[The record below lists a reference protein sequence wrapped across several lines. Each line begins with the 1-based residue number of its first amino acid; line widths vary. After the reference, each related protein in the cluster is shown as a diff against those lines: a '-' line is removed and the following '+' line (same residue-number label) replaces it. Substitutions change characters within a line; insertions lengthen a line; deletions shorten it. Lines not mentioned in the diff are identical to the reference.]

1 MATVRPMFP
10 WLVFV
15 VAFMWVGAAPS
26 AQSRQIGGVGV
37 TVFEDPDYRGR
48 SASFRDNVPDLR
60 KYNLNDRI
68 SSLRIAPGE
77 LWEACI
83 DIDYGGRCVVF
94 SGTEPN
100 LRERGGWN
108 DEISSLRRVRGGG
121 RSGIVPPIGGPQIVL
136 YDRESFRGNSRPV
149 SGPQSSLGSF
159 GSRVQSVRILSG
171 RWELCEGTR
180 WSDRCVTINESVPDI
195 NRFGLRRVSS
205 VRPR

>member
-1 MATVRPMFP
+1 MARVRPVYP
-10 WLVFV
+10 WLALFIVFLRV
-15 VAFMWVGAAPS
+15 DAVPS

-48 SASFRDNVPDLR
+48 SATFRDNVPDLR

-108 DEISSLRRVRGGG
+108 DEISSLGRVRGGG

-136 YDRESFRGNSRPV
+136 YDRESFRGNSRAV
-149 SGPQSSLGSF
+149 TGPQSSLGSF
-159 GSRVQSVRILSG
+159 GTRVQSVRILSG

-195 NRFGLRRVSS
+195 NRFGLRHVSS

>member
-1 MATVRPMFP
+1 MARVRPVFP
-10 WLVFV
+10 WLAVFI
-15 VAFMWVGAAPS
+15 AFLWVDAVPS

-48 SASFRDNVPDLR
+48 SATFRDNVPDLR
-60 KYNLNDRI
+60 KYDLNDRI
-68 SSLRIAPGE
+68 SSLRIARGE
-77 LWEACI
+77 LWEACV

-94 SGTEPN
+94 SGTEQN
-100 LRERGGWN
+100 LKERGGWN

-149 SGPQSSLGSF
+149 TGPQSSLGSF
-159 GSRVQSVRILSG
+159 GGRVQSVRILSG

>member
-1 MATVRPMFP
+1 MARVRPVFP
-10 WLVFV
+10 WLAVFI
-15 VAFMWVGAAPS
+15 AFLWVDAVPS

-48 SASFRDNVPDLR
+48 SATFRDNVPDLR
-60 KYNLNDRI
+60 KYDLNDRI
-68 SSLRIAPGE
+68 SSLRIARGE
-77 LWEACI
+77 LWEACV

-94 SGTEPN
+94 SGTEQN
-100 LRERGGWN
+100 LKERGGWN

-149 SGPQSSLGSF
+149 TGPQSSLGSF
-159 GSRVQSVRILSG
+159 GGRVQSVRILSG

-195 NRFGLRRVSS
+195 NRFGLGRVSS

>member
-1 MATVRPMFP
+1 MHCAKPMAAC
-10 WLVFV
+10 
-15 VAFMWVGAAPS
+15 VALILISLCSAAVS
-26 AQSRQIGGVGV
+26 FAQPRQIGGVGI
-37 TVFEDPDYRGR
+37 TVFEDPDLRGR
-48 SASFRDNVPDLR
+48 SATFRDNVPDLR
-60 KYNLNDRI
+60 RFDLNDKI

-83 DIDYGGRCVVF
+83 DIDFGGRCVVF
-94 SGTEPN
+94 SGVESN
-100 LRERGGWN
+100 LRERSGWN

-136 YDRESFRGNSRPV
+136 YDRESFRGTSRAV
-149 SGPQSSLGSF
+149 TTPQSSLGSF

-180 WSDRCVTINESVPDI
+180 WSDRCVTVNESIADI

>member
-1 MATVRPMFP
+1 MGRWRALFATA
-10 WLVFV
+10 
-15 VAFMWVGAAPS
+15 AFILILLSAVPVPL
-26 AQSRQIGGVGV
+26 AQSRQVGGVGI
-37 TVFEDPDYRGR
+37 TVFEDPDFRGR
-48 SASFRDNVPDLR
+48 SATFRDNVPDLR
-60 KYNLNDRI
+60 RYNLNDEI

-83 DIDYGGRCVVF
+83 DIEFGGRCLVF
-94 SGTEPN
+94 SGSESN
-100 LRERGGWN
+100 LRERSGWN

-136 YDRESFRGNSRPV
+136 YDRESFRGNSRAV
-149 SGPQSSLGSF
+149 TTPQSSLGSF
-159 GSRVQSVRILSG
+159 GSKVQSVRILSG

-180 WSDRCVTINESVPDI
+180 WSDRCVTVNESIADI